1 VNGGIIIVMK
11 TSDEDLELFLDELIT
26 LLNKY
31 HYALP
36 SFTISRLL
44 DYRYKVCQIVT
55 NRQLQGGGTEFTSI
69 VKDANGKLKRFYG

>member
-1 VNGGIIIVMK
+1 MR
-11 TSDEDLELFLDELIT
+11 TSDEDLELFLDELIA

-36 SFTISRLL
+36 FFTISRLL

-69 VKDANGKLKRFYG
+69 IKDANGRLKRFYG